1 MDGAFLGTGGPP
13 NWRAVRTVYCVRV
26 IPEPAAMPALLPS
39 EEDKH
44 DASRALE
51 DLHGQTAHKRDIAR
65 AQGKARP

>member
-1 MDGAFLGTGGPP
+1 MDGAFLGNGGKRH
-13 NWRAVRTVYCVRV
+13 WRAVRTVYFVRV
-26 IPEPAAMPALLPS
+26 IPEPAAMPPLLPS

-44 DASRALE
+44 GAGRALE